1 MNTDHTGTGPAGTDA
16 GSRPD
21 RARVAVTG
29 LGVKCPAGN
38 DVERVYGA
46 LLAARSTAT
55 VVKHLADAEL
65 RVRIACLVPEF
76 DVEPYVSRRELR
88 QLDRSAELLLCAAVD
103 AVTDAGAPALA
114 ALAAD
119 RVGVHVGT
127 GMGGLPTMEGN
138 TFDHGADP
146 MGLPVHTVPRTMA
159 NSPASRVAMRY
170 GFRGA
175 CMTYT
180 TACASGT
187 TAIGE
192 AARRIRYGELDA
204 VVAGGVDAAVT
215 TIVMAAFAKMRALSP
230 RDDEPHRASRPF
242 DTDRDGFVMGEGAAV
257 LVLERWDLAVARGA
271 RIYGEVAGYATNCDG
286 FHIVAPRED
295 ALMAAECMRLAIDD
309 AGLTAADIGHINAHG
324 TSTVLNDRAEAVA
337 VDRCFA
343 GGPPPLTAVKGVT
356 GHLIGGS
363 GALEAALA
371 LLCAGRGVVPA
382 VANTLGSPEADLVD
396 VVIGR
401 SRRIEPG
408 LPVLSNSFGFGG
420 QNACVVLV
428 PGPGAPAAG
437 NG

>member
-1 MNTDHTGTGPAGTDA
+1 MSTGG
-16 GSRPD
+16 

-29 LGVKCPAGN
+29 LGIKCPAGVG
-38 DVERVYGA
+38 VEEAYGTV
-46 LLAARSTAT
+46 LAARSTAT
-55 VVKHLADAEL
+55 LAKHLDDVEL

-76 DVEPYVSRRELR
+76 DVEPYVTRRERR
-88 QLDRSAELLLCAAVD
+88 QIDRAAELLLCAAVD

-114 ALAAD
+114 ALPPE
-119 RVGVHVGT
+119 RVGVQVGT
-127 GMGGLPTMEGN
+127 GVGGLAAMEGN
-138 TFDHGADP
+138 TFDHGAEP
-146 MGLPVHTVPRTMA
+146 MGMPVHTVPRTMA
-159 NSPASRVAMRY
+159 NAAACRVAMRF

-175 CMTYT
+175 CTTYA

-204 VVAGGVDAAVT
+204 AVVGGVDTPVT
-215 TIVMAAFAKMRALSP
+215 PVIMGGFAKMRALSV
-230 RDDEPHRASRPF
+230 RQDEPHRASRPF
-242 DTDRDGFVMGEGAAV
+242 DTDRDGFVMGEGGAA
-257 LVLERWDLAVARGA
+257 LVLERWDAAVARGA

-286 FHIVAPRED
+286 FHIVAPHED
-295 ALMAAECMRLAIDD
+295 GAMAAECMRLAIED
-309 AGLTAADIGHINAHG
+309 AELGTGDIGHINAHG
-324 TSTVLNDRAEAVA
+324 TSTVLNDRAEARA

-382 VANTLGSPEADLVD
+382 VANTLGSPEAGLVD
-396 VVIGR
+396 VVIGQ
-401 SRRIEPG
+401 SRRITPG
-408 LPVLSNSFGFGG
+408 RPVLSNSFGFGG

-428 PGPGAPAAG
+428 PGPGALAAG